1 MKLHVRNISGGVA
14 GEIDVRSDVF
24 GVPENS
30 ALLHQVVVAHLAN
43 KRQGTVKTKTR
54 SEVSGGGAKPRP
66 QKHTGSARAGTIRS
80 PIWVGGGRAFGP
92 SPRSYKQRTPKKMRR
107 LAIVS
112 VLSDKA
118 RQGSLVIVDKLDLT
132 DGKTRSIKSILKALE
147 INRSTLIVT
156 DGPNSNVIR
165 AASNLK
171 KVKTLPAQVL
181 NTIDLLN
188 KSHLVITTDAV
199 RKVEE
204 NWGGVY
210 KGEVVDSEID
220 GNLPQSKP
228 AELATTEEE
237 VVYLSDEQL
246 ISALVLQIDPPE
258 SSSERVPDEDIGDQL
273 DEVSEE

>member
-1 MKLHVRNISGGVA
+1 MKLNVRNISGGTA
-14 GEIDVRSDVF
+14 GEIDVRNDVF
-24 GVPENS
+24 GVPENP
-30 ALLHQVVVAHLAN
+30 ALLHQVVVAQLAN
-43 KRQGTVKTKTR
+43 KRQGTAKTKTR
-54 SEVSGGGAKPRP
+54 AEVSGGGAKPRP

-92 SPRSYKQRTPKKMRR
+92 SPRSYRQRTPKKMRR

-118 RQGSLVIVDKLDLT
+118 RQGSLVVLDKLDLT
-132 DGKTRSIKSILKALE
+132 DSKTRSIKSMLKALE
-147 INRSTLIVT
+147 INSSTLIVT

-165 AASNLK
+165 AARNLK

-181 NTIDLLN
+181 NTIDLIN

-204 NWGGVY
+204 SWGGVY
-210 KGEVVDSEID
+210 KGGVVDLET
-220 GNLPQSKP
+220 GKNVPEPMP
-228 AELATTEEE
+228 AAPATTDEE

-258 SSSERVPDEDIGDQL
+258 SSVETDPDEDAGDQL
-273 DEVSEE
+273 DEVSE

>member
-1 MKLHVRNISGGVA
+1 MKLHVKNISGGVA
-14 GEIDVRSDVF
+14 GEIDVRNDVF
-24 GVPENS
+24 GVPENP
-30 ALLHQVVVAHLAN
+30 ALLHQVAVAQLAN

-54 SEVSGGGAKPRP
+54 AEVSGGGAKPRP
-66 QKHTGSARAGTIRS
+66 QKHTGRARAGSIRS

-92 SPRSYKQRTPKKMRR
+92 SPRSYRQRTPKKMRR

-118 RQGSLVIVDKLDLT
+118 RQGSLVVVDKLDLT
-132 DGKTRSIKSILKALE
+132 DSKTRSIKSMLKALE
-147 INRSTLIVT
+147 INSSTLIVT

-165 AASNLK
+165 AARNLK

-204 NWGGVY
+204 SWGDVY
-210 KGEVVDSEID
+210 KGGVVDLET
-220 GNLPQSKP
+220 GKNVPKP
-228 AELATTEEE
+228 MPAAPATTDEE

-258 SSSERVPDEDIGDQL
+258 SSLGRKPGEDIGDQL
-273 DEVSEE
+273 DEVSGE

>member
-1 MKLHVRNISGGVA
+1 MKLHVKNISGGVA
-14 GEIDVRSDVF
+14 GEIDVRNDVF
-24 GVPENS
+24 GVPENP
-30 ALLHQVVVAHLAN
+30 ALLHQVAVAQLAN

-54 SEVSGGGAKPRP
+54 AEVSGGGAKPRP
-66 QKHTGSARAGTIRS
+66 QKHTGRARAGSIRS

-92 SPRSYKQRTPKKMRR
+92 SPRSYRQRTPKKMRR

-118 RQGSLVIVDKLDLT
+118 RQGSLVVVDKLDLT
-132 DGKTRSIKSILKALE
+132 DSKTRSIKSMLRALE
-147 INRSTLIVT
+147 IDSSTLIVT

-165 AASNLK
+165 AARNLK

-188 KSHLVITTDAV
+188 KSHLLITTDAV
-199 RKVEE
+199 RKVEDT
-204 NWGGVY
+204 WGGVY
-210 KGEVVDSEID
+210 KGAVVDPEADKDAS
-220 GNLPQSKP
+220 QSVP
-228 AELATTEEE
+228 SALATADEE

-258 SSSERVPDEDIGDQL
+258 SSLGRKPGEDTGDQL
-273 DEVSEE
+273 DEVSGE

>member
-1 MKLHVRNISGGVA
+1 MRNISGDVA

-30 ALLHQVVVAHLAN
+30 ALLHQVVVVHLAN

-54 SEVSGGGAKPRP
+54 AEVSGGGAKPRP
-66 QKHTGSARAGTIRS
+66 QKHTGRARAGTIRS

-147 INRSTLIVT
+147 INSSTLIVT

-165 AASNLK
+165 AARNLK

-228 AELATTEEE
+228 AELTTTEEE

-246 ISALVLQIDPPE
+246 ISANIF
-258 SSSERVPDEDIGDQL
+258 
-273 DEVSEE
+273 